1 MKKILFSFAVLLAIV
16 GCKDPNEGEMFV
28 TPTDLESEMPV
39 TDVLEKAPEYS
50 LWIQMLK
57 HANYYNALKDA
68 SATATV
74 FAPTNEAVSK
84 FLKQRKVNSVSELPV
99 EYAKAVVQNHIIEGS
114 PISETTIDNYA
125 KDSASISSQN
135 LFGTYLSLRYGDKVV
150 DVDDA
155 QRTEDI
161 HIPDSIYINNQARLE
176 KFTATVCAN
185 GNIFTMGDVILPL
198 TETIVEKLEI
208 DGSYTIFANAIRE
221 SKYDSIAAL
230 TADTTIAKNGSK
242 IITQRAFTC
251 FAVPDEVY
259 AANGISDVN
268 SLKAYLVSNSN
279 GEETNGDDALTHY
292 LQYHFLSREY
302 LTSELFNFQSDDQ
315 TLIYDTKLSG
325 QAIIANMVAGA
336 KIINKSISIL
346 RSDIEASNGRINKID
361 EVMPV
366 YHPAPVTVRWD
377 FVNSADIISIVNAW
391 GADKGY
397 GQVFTSPLENSARTF
412 DLSDNHFDGEYGTPT
427 SFTYLANDTKAPFR
441 NYRAVGFVKEKYAA
455 ASNKNV
461 SQFGSYMNNYLSLN
475 IGYAGW
481 IQFTTPSVI
490 AGKYK
495 IVLHYCKDITL
506 SSFFSS
512 GTMTRF
518 DLDGETS
525 IVYLYKGLATRPSYE
540 AVETTLWPSMTFDAS
555 TLHTFKITM
564 MDIKAKTSASYHQML
579 DYVEFIPMD

>member
-1 MKKILFSFAVLLAIV
+1 M
-16 GCKDPNEGEMFV
+16 
-28 TPTDLESEMPV
+28 
-39 TDVLEKAPEYS
+39 
-50 LWIQMLK
+50 WIQMLK
-57 HANYYNALKDA
+57 YANYYNALKDA
-68 SATATV
+68 SASATV
-74 FAPTNEAVSK
+74 FAPTNDAVNK
-84 FLKQRKVNSVSELPV
+84 FLKQRKVSSISELPV

-135 LFGTYLSLRYGDKVV
+135 LFGTYLSLRYGYKITE
-150 DVDDA
+150 VDDA
-155 QRTEDI
+155 QRTQDI
-161 HIPDSIYINNQARLE
+161 HTPDSIFINNQARLE

-198 TETIVEKLEI
+198 TETIIDKLEI
-208 DGSYTIFANAIRE
+208 DGSYSIFAKAIRE

-230 TADTTIAKNGSK
+230 VADTTVAKNGSK
-242 IITQRAFTC
+242 IITPRSFTC
-251 FAVPDEVY
+251 FAVPDDVFSSK
-259 AANGISDVN
+259 GITDVN
-268 SLKAYLVSNSN
+268 SLKSYLVSNSN
-279 GEETNGDDALTHY
+279 GEETNGDEALTHY
-292 LQYHFLSREY
+292 MQYHFLPREY
-302 LTSELFNFQSDDQ
+302 ITTELFNFQSDDQ

-325 QAIIANMVAGA
+325 QAIIANLVAGA
-336 KIINKSISIL
+336 KIINKGISIL

-361 EVMPV
+361 DIMPV
-366 YHPAPVTVRWD
+366 YHPEPVTVRWD
-377 FVNSADIISIVNAW
+377 FLNSADIISIVNAW

-397 GQVFTSPLENSARTF
+397 GPVFSSPLENSVRTF

-441 NYRAVGFVKEKYAA
+441 NYRAIGFVKEKYTSAA
-455 ASNKNV
+455 KKTE

-495 IVLHYCKDITL
+495 IVLHYCKDVTL
-506 SSFFSS
+506 SSFFAS

-518 DLDGETS
+518 DLDDESS
-525 IVYLYKGLATRPSYE
+525 IVYLYKGLTVRPSYE
-540 AVETTLWPSMTFDAS
+540 AVETVLWPSMTFDAS

-564 MDIKAKTSASYHQML
+564 MDIKAKTTSTYHQML
-579 DYVEFIPMD
+579 DYIEFIPID